1 VSGAGNGFSIIVASS
16 AAVDEFTT
24 HFTTSD
30 TFSAGEGQGVSR
42 GGVGRGGMGR
52 GLGGDTAFACGL
64 MDGGQLGVGQLPGKN
79 PEK

>member
-1 VSGAGNGFSIIVASS
+1 MSGAGNGFSIIVASS

-30 TFSAGEGQGVSR
+30 TFSAGGGQGVSR
-42 GGVGRGGMGR
+42 GGMGR
-52 GLGGDTAFACGL
+52 GVGGDMAFACGL